1 MKIFIYT
8 IICLL
13 AVMVCPSC
21 IDDSVT
27 TSPSAQPVFSTDTLK
42 IGYTFTGEGTPTR
55 TFKVFNR
62 NGKGISISSISLREQ
77 DTDVSWR
84 INVDGIAGAS
94 FSNVDIRANDS
105 IFVLVEATFP
115 KNAVSGKVKREAHLD
130 FVINGVES
138 TVVLHAI
145 TENVNTITD
154 MEVVSDM
161 RLTAETPY
169 RIMERIAVMPGATLT
184 LDAGVRLHF
193 HNKAVLQVD
202 GTLLSNGTAS
212 QPVLMDG
219 DRFDQVVGRIPYE
232 IMSGQWTGVRFG
244 PESMGNRMEH
254 TVVRNTVEGVTL
266 FSRQDEEIVSEPELT
281 LLRSRIT
288 NSQSTVLC
296 SKARNVTAI
305 GCEFSEGGAGL
316 VSLASG
322 RHVINH
328 CTFSN
333 NYLFAAISGAALTVA
348 GQEIWAD
355 VSNCIIYG
363 LGADVSPGRL
373 DGMDVSIRRCLIRSN
388 GTDDDN
394 FIETIW
400 GEDPRFYTVRNDYL
414 FDYRLK
420 PESPAIGAADPLLTM
435 PEAYVDFYGRRRSAD
450 MPDLGAY
457 VYVEPETEQP
467 E

>member
-1 MKIFIYT
+1 MKIFIFT

-184 LDAGVRLHF
+184 LDAGVR
-193 HNKAVLQVD
+193 
-202 GTLLSNGTAS
+202 
-212 QPVLMDG
+212 
-219 DRFDQVVGRIPYE
+219 
-232 IMSGQWTGVRFG
+232 FG

-296 SKARNVTAI
+296 SNARNVTAI

-348 GQEIWAD
+348 GQEIRAD

-363 LGADVSPGRL
+363 LGADVSPGEL

-467 E
+467 Q

>member
-1 MKIFIYT
+1 M
-8 IICLL
+8 
-13 AVMVCPSC
+13 
-21 IDDSVT
+21 
-27 TSPSAQPVFSTDTLK
+27 
-42 IGYTFTGEGTPTR
+42 
-55 TFKVFNR
+55 
-62 NGKGISISSISLREQ
+62 
-77 DTDVSWR
+77 
-84 INVDGIAGAS
+84 
-94 FSNVDIRANDS
+94 
-105 IFVLVEATFP
+105 
-115 KNAVSGKVKREAHLD
+115 
-130 FVINGVES
+130 
-138 TVVLHAI
+138 
-145 TENVNTITD
+145 
-154 MEVVSDM
+154 
-161 RLTAETPY
+161 
-169 RIMERIAVMPGATLT
+169 
-184 LDAGVRLHF
+184 
-193 HNKAVLQVD
+193 
-202 GTLLSNGTAS
+202 
-212 QPVLMDG
+212 
-219 DRFDQVVGRIPYE
+219 
-232 IMSGQWTGVRFG
+232 
-244 PESMGNRMEH
+244 
-254 TVVRNTVEGVTL
+254 
-266 FSRQDEEIVSEPELT
+266 
-281 LLRSRIT
+281 
-288 NSQSTVLC
+288 C

-420 PESPAIGAADPLLTM
+420 PESPAIGVADPLLTM